1 MTCEELRDEY
11 ELYALGL
18 SEGAERTELE
28 SHLERRCPQCGPGVA
43 VALETV
49 AAMAMLAEPVPA
61 PARLRR
67 RVMAAVGAEMGA
79 GVAET
84 RGWFSWPMLIPAAFA
99 LGALLLWVES
109 RSSLSD
115 RVTEL
120 AQARTQL
127 AEARTKMEQQA
138 SELGQLRPVLA
149 FLNQPDT
156 KLVNFG
162 AGAPAPPKGS
172 ILVNPRDG
180 VLLMATNL
188 PVLPAGRIYQMWL
201 IPKGGAPQSAGLFR
215 ALANGTALHARPG
228 AVAADT
234 TAVAVSVEPEAG
246 STAPTTTPI
255 FVAPVAAGA

>member
-1 MTCEELRDEY
+1 MTCEQLRDEY

-18 SEGAERTELE
+18 SEGPERSELE
-28 SHLERRCPQCGPGVA
+28 EHLARRCPQCGPGVA
-43 VALETV
+43 AAVQTAAAL
-49 AAMAMLAEPVPA
+49 AMLADPEAP

-67 RVMAAVGAEMGA
+67 RVLAAAGAEP
-79 GVAET
+79 ES
-84 RGWFSWPMLIPAAFA
+84 RGWFIWPMLIPAAFA

-109 RSSLSD
+109 RSQLEK
-115 RVTEL
+115 RQAEL
-120 AQARTQL
+120 TQARVQI
-127 AEARTKMEQQA
+127 EQQA

-162 AGAPAPPKGS
+162 TGAPAPPKGS

-180 VLLMATNL
+180 VLLMASNL
-188 PVLPAGRIYQMWL
+188 PVLPAGRTYQLWL
-201 IPKGGAPQSAGLFR
+201 IPKGGAPQSAGLFKS
-215 ALANGTALHARPG
+215 LANGTALYARPG

-234 TAVAVSVEPEAG
+234 SAVAVSVEPEAG

-255 FVAPVAAGA
+255 IVAPVAAGA

>member
-1 MTCEELRDEY
+1 MTCEQLRDEY

-18 SEGAERTELE
+18 SEGPERSELE
-28 SHLERRCPQCGPGVA
+28 EHLARRCPLCSPGVA
-43 VALETV
+43 AAVQTASAL
-49 AAMAMLAEPVPA
+49 AMLADPEAP

-67 RVMAAVGAEMGA
+67 RVMAAA
-79 GVAET
+79 GVVEPESRT
-84 RGWFSWPMLIPAAFA
+84 WFSWPMLVPAAFA

-109 RSSLSD
+109 RGQ
-115 RVTEL
+115 REKARAEL
-120 AQARTQL
+120 LEARTQI
-127 AEARTKMEQQA
+127 EQQA
-138 SELGQLRPVLA
+138 NELGQLRPVLA

-180 VLLMATNL
+180 VLLMASNL
-188 PVLPAGRIYQMWL
+188 PVLPAGRTYQLWL
-201 IPKGGAPQSAGLFR
+201 IPKGGAPQSAGLFKS
-215 ALANGTALHARPG
+215 LANGTALYARPG

-234 TAVAVSVEPEAG
+234 SAVAVSVEPEAG

-255 FVAPVAAGA
+255 IVAPVAAGA

>member
-18 SEGAERTELE
+18 SEDPERGELDM
-28 SHLERRCPQCGPGVA
+28 HLARRCAQCSAGVA
-43 VALETV
+43 TALGTV
-49 AAMAMLAEPVPA
+49 TAMAMLAEPEAP

-67 RVMAAVGAEMGA
+67 RVMAAVGVEPESVQEG
-79 GVAET
+79 
-84 RGWFSWPMLIPAAFA
+84 RGWFSWPLLIPAAFA

-109 RSSLSD
+109 RNALSEKQ
-115 RVTEL
+115 TEL
-120 AQARTQL
+120 AQARS
-127 AEARTKMEQQA
+127 EIEQQA
-138 SELGQLRPVLA
+138 TELGQLRPVLA

-180 VLLMATNL
+180 VLLMASNL

-215 ALANGTALHARPG
+215 ALANGTALHARTG

-234 TAVAVSVEPEAG
+234 AAVAVSVEPETG
-246 STAPTTTPI
+246 SAAPTTTPI
-255 FVAPVAAGA
+255 FVAPVASGA

>member
-18 SEGAERTELE
+18 SEGPEREELAI
-28 SHLERRCPQCGPGVA
+28 HLERRCAQCSAGVA
-43 VALETV
+43 TALGTV
-49 AAMAMLAEPVPA
+49 AAMALLADQVAP

-67 RVMAAVGAEMGA
+67 RVMASVGVEPESAAEG
-79 GVAET
+79 
-84 RGWFSWPMLIPAAFA
+84 RSWFSWPMLIPVAFA
-99 LGALLLWVES
+99 LGALMLWVES
-109 RSSLSD
+109 RNTLSE
-115 RVTEL
+115 RQAEL
-120 AQARTQL
+120 VQARRQI
-127 AEARTKMEQQA
+127 EQQA
-138 SELGQLRPVLA
+138 TELGQIRPVLA

-180 VLLMATNL
+180 VLLMASNL

-228 AVAADT
+228 TVAADT
-234 TAVAVSVEPEAG
+234 VAVAVSVEPEAG
-246 STAPTTTPI
+246 SAAPTTTPI
-255 FVAPVAAGA
+255 FVAPVASGV